1 MTQVVVSA
9 SDAFWDL
16 PFSHVLKLVTSDNL
30 TLFNECQAVELLG
43 QWVHVDDLR
52 RAQPEMMRFRALV
65 AELQSLRADVCPQLQ
80 LRLVEDESVVEE
92 RKEVAELHRTAYAA
106 AKQAVE
112 DEVARLEQ
120 ARANCETAKRRVAAA
135 RKQLPKQKAMKLR
148 FFNTEPPDVVRRVM
162 CAVAVLLRIPGDYV
176 GPAGPPSQATS
187 PTSVRGRSRGRTGSP
202 LASDSPSRNSTAAN
216 QSTLLSCNTPASAR
230 GGNATPRNW
239 QSPDAST
246 VASRHSAS
254 PPRTG
259 VSTRL
264 SFSSSP
270 LRGGSE
276 YDDLS
281 PRKTR
286 APFAQ
291 LSLKQALQLYN
302 EPSLPGW
309 LKQLDASKLTLEDC
323 REVHRFTRARDYDP
337 DVLKRRLGASKQE
350 LPVAFAAF
358 CLAVEDFAI
367 WRLRALDHE
376 ATVAVLEHELAE
388 ATDRVCDS
396 ESLVERMEHR
406 VRQTE
411 CELIQHAE
419 EDALVDLRLELSFQR
434 LVQGN
439 AITLRRL
446 LLLLN
451 RVRWPMVPQGYV
463 TARLHEHPLI
473 MRFRTR
479 PELQDALERAAEI
492 PRVSL
497 CEASW
502 QLKDAHGQRLVRAT
516 LASSLDADI
525 ASVLQRQSAAAPAG
539 LPTSSADDFAS
550 AGGDRSGGY
559 GGARSKMIALS
570 WSRRV
575 LAHELRCEG
584 DYGGFLGTTETGA
597 SVVVGPRPGSRAALA
612 GHAGRQAQQLGD
624 TVIYVV
630 GGLGV
635 DGVATRYVRMF
646 VPNFGGGTWLECSP
660 LVHPRAF
667 AAAAFLPPP
676 PQAHQHL
683 PPNPTQPPPRPATTS
698 SIRARSRSGKPPVLR
713 ASVSHVLPSVSKG
726 PPARL
731 VVVGGVSDTQRFLK
745 TAEVLDLSA
754 GGVKG
759 ADGALGDTRREA
771 EAWRMRLTLG
781 GNGGGRSQSGQ
792 VRWVFCERAFSR
804 LDAY

>member
-1 MTQVVVSA
+1 MVVSA

-52 RAQPEMMRFRALV
+52 RAQPEMMLFKALV

-80 LRLVEDESVVEE
+80 LRLAEDKSVVEE
-92 RKEVAELHRTAYAA
+92 REQVAELHGNAYTI
-106 AKQAVE
+106 AKKAVE

-120 ARANCETAKRRVAAA
+120 AWANIDIAKRRMAAA

-148 FFNTEPPDVVRRVM
+148 FFNMEPPDVVRRVM
-162 CAVAVLLRIPGDYV
+162 CGVATVLRIPGEYT
-176 GPAGPPSQATS
+176 GPAAPPSQATS
-187 PTSVRGRSRGRTGSP
+187 PAASMQARSRGSTGSP
-202 LASDSPSRNSTAAN
+202 IAS
-216 QSTLLSCNTPASAR
+216 
-230 GGNATPRNW
+230 GGNEMPRGW
-239 QSPDAST
+239 QSPDASMHSID
-246 VASRHSAS
+246 ASHPGGSTPR
-254 PPRTG
+254 PRTG

-264 SFSSSP
+264 SFSTSP
-270 LRGGSE
+270 LRGDSE

-281 PRKTR
+281 PRKKG

-291 LSLKQALQLYN
+291 LSMKQALQLYN
-302 EPSLPGW
+302 EPSLPEW
-309 LKQLDASKLTLEDC
+309 LRQVEPSKLTLQDC
-323 REVHRFTRARDYDP
+323 RDLHNFTRARDYDP
-337 DVLKRRLGASKQE
+337 DVLKRRLAGSKQE
-350 LPVAFAAF
+350 LPVAFATF
-358 CLAVEDFAI
+358 CLAVQDFAI
-367 WRLRALDHE
+367 WRLRALEHE
-376 ATVAVLEHELAE
+376 ATIIGLQQELIE

-396 ESLVERMEHR
+396 ESKVERMKHR
-406 VRQTE
+406 VLETKR
-411 CELIQHAE
+411 ELIEHAE
-419 EDALVDLRLELSFQR
+419 QDALVDLRLELSFQR

-439 AITLRRL
+439 AITFRRL
-446 LLLLN
+446 LLLLS

-463 TARLHEHPLI
+463 TSRLHEHPLI

-479 PELQDALERAAEI
+479 PELQDALERAAET
-492 PRVSL
+492 PRVTL

-502 QLKDAHGQRLVRAT
+502 QLKDAYGQRLVRAT

-525 ASVLQRQSAAAPAG
+525 ASVLQRQSAG
-539 LPTSSADDFAS
+539 LPASSAEDFAS

-570 WSRRV
+570 WRRRV

-597 SVVVGPRPGSRAALA
+597 SVVVGPRPGSRAARA
-612 GHAGRQAQQLGD
+612 GGVGGLGELLGD

-630 GGLGV
+630 GGLGA

-646 VPNFGGGTWLECSP
+646 VPDFGGGRWQECSP
-660 LVHPRAF
+660 LVHTRAF
-667 AAAAFLPPP
+667 AAAAFLPAPP
-676 PQAHQHL
+676 HAYQPH
-683 PPNPTQPPPRPATTS
+683 PPNPTQRPATAS
-698 SIRARSRSGKPPVLR
+698 SIRAQGPALM
-713 ASVSHVLPSVSKG
+713 ASLGQVPQPAFKG
-726 PPARL
+726 PPSRL
-731 VVVGGVSDTQRFLK
+731 VVVGGVSHTQRFLK

-759 ADGALGDTRREA
+759 GDGSHGDTRAAA

-792 VRWVFCERAFSR
+792 VRYVLMSGSRA
-804 LDAY
+804 

>member
-1 MTQVVVSA
+1 VVVSA

-52 RAQPEMMRFRALV
+52 RAQPEMMLFKALV

-80 LRLVEDESVVEE
+80 LRLAEDKSVVEE
-92 RKEVAELHRTAYAA
+92 REQVAELHGNAYTI
-106 AKQAVE
+106 AKKAVE

-120 ARANCETAKRRVAAA
+120 AWANIDIAKRRMAAA

-148 FFNTEPPDVVRRVM
+148 FFNMEPPDVVRRVM
-162 CAVAVLLRIPGDYV
+162 CGVATVLRIPGEYT
-176 GPAGPPSQATS
+176 GPAAPPSQATS
-187 PTSVRGRSRGRTGSP
+187 PAASMQARSRGSTGSP
-202 LASDSPSRNSTAAN
+202 IAS
-216 QSTLLSCNTPASAR
+216 
-230 GGNATPRNW
+230 GGNEMPRGW
-239 QSPDAST
+239 QSPDASMHSID
-246 VASRHSAS
+246 ASHPGGSTPR
-254 PPRTG
+254 PRTG

-264 SFSSSP
+264 SFSTSP
-270 LRGGSE
+270 LRGDSE

-281 PRKTR
+281 PRKKG

-291 LSLKQALQLYN
+291 LSMKQALQLYN
-302 EPSLPGW
+302 EPSLPEW
-309 LKQLDASKLTLEDC
+309 LRQVEPSKLTLQDC
-323 REVHRFTRARDYDP
+323 RDLHNFTRARDYDP
-337 DVLKRRLGASKQE
+337 DVLKRRLAGSKQE
-350 LPVAFAAF
+350 LPVAFATF
-358 CLAVEDFAI
+358 CLAVQDFAI
-367 WRLRALDHE
+367 WRLRALEHE
-376 ATVAVLEHELAE
+376 ATIIGLQQELIE

-396 ESLVERMEHR
+396 ESQVERMKHR
-406 VRQTE
+406 VLETK
-411 CELIQHAE
+411 CELIEHAE
-419 EDALVDLRLELSFQR
+419 QDALVDLRLELSFQR

-446 LLLLN
+446 LLLLS

-463 TARLHEHPLI
+463 TSRLHEHPLI

-492 PRVSL
+492 PRVTL

-525 ASVLQRQSAAAPAG
+525 ASVLQRQSAG
-539 LPTSSADDFAS
+539 LPASSAEDFAS

-559 GGARSKMIALS
+559 GGARDKMIALS

-575 LAHELRCEG
+575 VAHELRCEG
-584 DYGGFLGTTETGA
+584 DYGGFLGTTQTGA
-597 SVVVGPRPGSRAALA
+597 SVVMGPRPGSRAARA
-612 GHAGRQAQQLGD
+612 GGVGRLEEQLGD

-646 VPNFGGGTWLECSP
+646 VPDFGGGTWQECSP
-660 LVHPRAF
+660 LVHTRAF
-667 AAAAFLPPP
+667 AAAAFLPAPP
-676 PQAHQHL
+676 HAYQPL
-683 PPNPTQPPPRPATTS
+683 RPNSTQPQPRPTTTS
-698 SIRARSRSGKPPVLR
+698 SIRAQGRSGKTPALMAPLGPVPQL
-713 ASVSHVLPSVSKG
+713 ACKG
-726 PPARL
+726 PPSRL
-731 VVVGGVSDTQRFLK
+731 VVVGGIADTQRFLK

-754 GGVKG
+754 RGVKG
-759 ADGALGDTRREA
+759 GDGSLGDTRAAA

-792 VRWVFCERAFSR
+792 VCYVLMSGCTHTCVYTHSI
-804 LDAY
+804 L